1 MDKQTEQS
9 FTESLSLS
17 SPASCSTV
25 ASSSSM
31 SIVTSNVSVSL
42 SPGLSSEDF
51 FLPFIGS
58 VKQKH
63 PIKNV
68 CSLVKFYDSYQIWET
83 TDVFNEKDG
92 K

>member
-51 FLPFIGS
+51 FLPFSGS
-58 VKQKH
+58 AKEKY
-63 PIKNV
+63 PIKTV
-68 CSLVKFYDSYQIWET
+68 CSLVKFL
-83 TDVFNEKDG
+83 TDLKFG
-92 K
+92 KPLVLSTK